1 MARSS
6 SPAFEPTVTSKSLIH
21 RIQARDQA
29 AWCRMVDLY
38 GPLIWSW
45 CRTSG
50 LQPSDADDVCQNVLA
65 SVHRGVVTFEHT
77 GSFRGWLWRITRNA
91 IVSHLRAAEKQGR
104 GRGGSDFAVQI
115 AQVPDSL
122 PEEESST
129 TANSS
134 LMARAIELIRSEF
147 EPSTWTAFQRM
158 VLEHRPAREIADEL
172 GWSGANERDAAAG
185 AKRVRQAKFRVLM
198 RLRQEFSEIIEFP

>member
-1 MARSS
+1 MTGSR

-21 RIQARDQA
+21 RIRARDQA
-29 AWCRMVDLY
+29 AWNRLVDLY

-65 SVHRGVVTFEHT
+65 SVHRGVVTFEHS

-91 IVSHLRAAEKQGR
+91 IVSHLRSAKQQGR
-104 GRGGSDFAVQI
+104 GRGGSDFAMQI
-115 AQVPDSL
+115 SQVPEAV
-122 PEEESST
+122 EEESSA

-134 LMARAIELIRSEF
+134 LLAKALELIRPEF
-147 EPSTWTAFQRM
+147 EPSTWTAFQEM
-158 VLEHRPAREIADEL
+158 VLEHRPAREIAEEL
-172 GWSGANERDAAAG
+172 GWCGKSERDAATG

-198 RLRQEFSEIIEFP
+198 RLREEFSEIVDFS